1 MSPSPYSPPSELVP
15 STCAS
20 FLRRTA
26 SLLGRL
32 RWLAPFAGGTLAAL
46 GLVLRIRSNPEG
58 PHSVR
63 YAGHR
68 VLFRAR
74 DEQALKEVLADREY
88 AFVANLPG
96 ASLSPRILDI
106 GAHIGTFALWCLG
119 QAPAAHILSVEANP
133 GTCEILRANVRCW
146 SSAGAALRVEH
157 AAAGAQDGE
166 TLKVRD
172 DGPSMSHR
180 VGPDETLSA
189 PSLSLPTLVEFCA
202 PNDEDI
208 DLAKI
213 DIEGSEEALICSHPE
228 ALRRIRAVV
237 IELHPTRCDSERVR
251 AVLRDAYPSIVE
263 IGNRISTKPLLYC
276 CRDGQSRAK

>member
-1 MSPSPYSPPSELVP
+1 MP
-15 STCAS
+15 STRAS
-20 FLRRTA
+20 LLQRTA

-63 YAGHR
+63 YAGR
-68 VLFRAR
+68 DIQFRAR
-74 DEQALKEVLADREY
+74 DEQALKEVLVDCEY

-96 ASLSPRILDI
+96 ASPLPRILDV

-119 QAPAAHILSVEANP
+119 QTPAARILSVEANP
-133 GTCEILRANVRCW
+133 DTCEILRANVCRW
-146 SSAGAALRVEH
+146 SSAGAAMRVEH

-172 DGPSMSHR
+172 DGPSMGHR
-180 VGPDETLSA
+180 VGAGGALSA
-189 PSLSLPTLVEFCA
+189 PSLSLPSMVRLCA
-202 PNDEDI
+202 SNDEDI

-237 IELHPTRCDSERVR
+237 IELHPALCDSERVR

-276 CRDGQSRAK
+276 RRDGQGRPK